1 MRLFGLFGLLLVLG
15 FKEVYCR
22 STMAIKTPA
31 SVLLLFLAQ
40 GQFVTSVSAECCALK
55 TVGDYSYTLTTW
67 EGAIPDECK
76 DSCAYTKDGYGES
89 LYCFAPG
96 YLNVVCL
103 CNPCSE
109 CNGEETRCENTPTC
123 FYDTVNEVCS
133 PKDDDMQHSSTSP
146 ITPNDILPQ
155 CTLIATDIVTLN
167 ATCDDDLLVFADGEV
182 IGDNKGDWEKSQSI
196 NVPIGTRVLGLMC
209 KDTGGA
215 YGIVASTDTGVFT
228 NERWVCSSENITGW
242 AQPGF
247 KDEDNKFSAAKS
259 GTQYDANPD
268 VVPQW
273 IDNVPQGIDN
283 EAKSIWGPT
292 PGGFAFC
299 RTPLCVK
306 HTTECDVNG
315 AVVDHGECIC
325 NPGFAGN
332 GFKCGND
339 SDSDGFP
346 DEPLNCTEISCR
358 QDNCPLFP
366 NSGQEDA
373 DDDGVGDSCDDD
385 SDNDG
390 INDTTDN
397 CPIDKN
403 PGQEDEDSD
412 GFGNICD
419 NCPDNPNPLQNDA
432 DGDGIG
438 DICEDDIDN
447 DGIIDENDNC
457 PFKSN
462 VDQVDGDE
470 DGLGDVC
477 DNCPKHS
484 NPGQED
490 ENVNQIGD
498 ACEGSNDRD
507 KDGMGDSCDLDKD
520 GDEIEDL
527 QDNCPLVPNPDQIN
541 TDNDEQGDACDD
553 DDDGD
558 NVLDR
563 DDNCPLNNEIS
574 STDFR
579 GIKSIDLCITGC
591 AQEAPKWE
599 FRDQGREIWQGLNS
613 RGSVAIGEDR
623 LSSMDFSGTI
633 FVDTDRDNDWVGF
646 VFGFQDTSNFYVVY
660 SSKHDSGQG
669 PWKIVRVN
677 STTGPSRE
685 LDLALHKTISV
696 PGQTEIIW
704 QDPAG
709 RGWKQQTPYRYLI
722 KHRPIAGTMQL
733 KIHEGAVELFDTG
746 SLNEAGLAGGRV
758 GVFCSSQEREIWSSM
773 SYK

>member
-1 MRLFGLFGLLLVLG
+1 MG
-15 FKEVYCR
+15 Y
-22 STMAIKTPA
+22 
-31 SVLLLFLAQ
+31 
-40 GQFVTSVSAECCALK
+40 TSVMGELKKSSFFIIVWMFIEVSSDNGCCEQTRLGNTTYIFSHIDNETSRFHCASK
-55 TVGDYSYTLTTW
+55 CVYSKVGEPKSR
-67 EGAIPDECK
+67 
-76 DSCAYTKDGYGES
+76 
-89 LYCFAPG
+89 YCFRCG
-96 YLNVVCL
+96 
-103 CNPCSE
+103 
-109 CNGEETRCENTPTC
+109 GEEQPFWENP
-123 FYDTVNEVCS
+123 N
-133 PKDDDMQHSSTSP
+133 PDMQHSSTSP

-155 CTLIATDIVTLN
+155 CTLLATDIVTLH

-182 IGDNKGDWEKSQSI
+182 IGNNNGDWTKSHSI
-196 NVPIGTRVLGLMC
+196 KVPIGTRVLGLMC

-228 NERWVCSSENITGW
+228 NESWIYSGENITGW

-273 IDNVPQGIDN
+273 IDN

-299 RTPLCVK
+299 RTPLCFK

-366 NSGQEDA
+366 NSGQDDA

-390 INDTTDN
+390 IKDATDN
-397 CPIDKN
+397 CPFDKN

-507 KDGMGDSCDLDKD
+507 RDGVPDVNDNCPNVPNFDQLDTDKDGMGDSCDLDKD

-527 QDNCPLVPNPDQIN
+527 QDNCPLVPSPDQIN

-579 GIKSIDLCITGC
+579 DIKSIDLCITNC
-591 AQEAPKWE
+591 FSFQTASPLWE
-599 FRDQGREIWQGLNS
+599 FRDQGMEIWQGLNT
-613 RGSVAIGEDR
+613 RASVAVGSDR

-633 FVDTDRDNDWVGF
+633 FVDTDRDDDWIGF
-646 VFGFQDTSNFYVVY
+646 LFGFQNIDNFYVVY
-660 SSKHDSGQG
+660 SSKNGSGQS
-669 PWKIVRVN
+669 PWRIVRVN
-677 STTGPSRE
+677 STTVPSSE
-685 LDLALHKTISV
+685 LDVALRGNTSV

-704 QDPAG
+704 EDPAG
-709 RGWKQQTPYRYLI
+709 RGWKAKTPYRYLI
-722 KHRPIAGTMQL
+722 QHRPIAGTIQL
-733 KIHEGAVELFDTG
+733 RIHEGAEELFDTG
-746 SLNEAGLAGGRV
+746 SLNEAALAGGRV
-758 GVFCSSQEREIWSSM
+758 GVFCMSQEQVIWSSM
-773 SYK
+773 SYKCVQE